1 MAFTAPSHS
10 RRIRIELSAPSATR
24 WTVADVIPRHKGARV
39 ELGGPYNFTSAWM
52 SGGTCGEWVYVD
64 LGAKCTFDRVALSWL
79 RRAADAAVPVSDDAV
94 SWRTIQVLSVSGGPA
109 DDFKL
114 A

>member
-1 MAFTAPSHS
+1 
-10 RRIRIELSAPSATR
+10 
-24 WTVADVIPRHKGARV
+24 
-39 ELGGPYNFTSAWM
+39 M

-79 RRAADAAVPVSDDAV
+79 RRAADAAVPVSDDAA
-94 SWRTIQVLSVSGGPA
+94 SWRTIQVLSASGGPA